1 MDIQAKT
8 LRGLEFDKIREKLA
22 GFAKFPQS
30 RKLCLNAPVYCDFE
44 EIKSALRFTR
54 EAKYILDNAMEV
66 PIEFIADIA
75 RPLPGYTFDA
85 GKLGGETFAYPW
97 CRGSYFLLTGEGD
110 FSDVTPQNTG
120 FSIGRGASV
129 TVAAAVDGIVSDCA

>member
-30 RKLCLNAPVYCDFE
+30 RNLCLNAPVYCDFE

-66 PIEFIADIA
+66 PIEFIADIEEIQKNVIGTYLSEEELVDIA
-75 RPLPGYTFDA
+75 KNITFFTYN
-85 GKLGGETFAYPW
+85 KKIS
-97 CRGSYFLLTGEGD
+97 C
-110 FSDVTPQNTG
+110 
-120 FSIGRGASV
+120 
-129 TVAAAVDGIVSDCA
+129 

>member
-30 RKLCLNAPVYCDFE
+30 RNLCLNAPVYCDFE

-66 PIEFIADIA
+66 PIEFIADI
-75 RPLPGYTFDA
+75 
-85 GKLGGETFAYPW
+85 GEIQKNVIGTYLSEEELVDIAKTL
-97 CRGSYFLLTGEGD
+97 RSSRITKKFLAK
-110 FSDVTPQNTG
+110 N
-120 FSIGRGASV
+120 
-129 TVAAAVDGIVSDCA
+129 